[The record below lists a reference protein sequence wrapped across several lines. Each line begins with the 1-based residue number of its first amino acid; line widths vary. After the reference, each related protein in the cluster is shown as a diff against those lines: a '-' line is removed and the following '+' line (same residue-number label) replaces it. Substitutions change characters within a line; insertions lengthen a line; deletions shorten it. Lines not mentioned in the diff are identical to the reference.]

1 MRKSEHAYHPAV
13 GKKSALG
20 RCGVYAH
27 RKPGYD
33 RCAAFC
39 YLIAHTHA
47 HFDPIRRC
55 FARADNGYGWLG
67 VNVGEFSLY
76 IYNCRRKMNISKALG
91 VDILV
96 HGDNVDT
103 RVIALFKYTLC
114 SIKIALFKLFRTFD
128 IARQQARYLA
138 DRSKVHFL
146 GASVVFKKRGYC
158 PRTYARR
165 GRKPQPVNN
174 VVHTLPRHF
183 PHNNGCGDRRV

>member
-13 GKKSALG
+13 GKKSSLC
-20 RCGVYAH
+20 RCGIYPH

-33 RCAAFC
+33 RRTAFC

-67 VNVGEFSLY
+67 VNVGELSLY

-103 RVIALFKYTLC
+103 RV
-114 SIKIALFKLFRTFD
+114 IALFKLFRTFD